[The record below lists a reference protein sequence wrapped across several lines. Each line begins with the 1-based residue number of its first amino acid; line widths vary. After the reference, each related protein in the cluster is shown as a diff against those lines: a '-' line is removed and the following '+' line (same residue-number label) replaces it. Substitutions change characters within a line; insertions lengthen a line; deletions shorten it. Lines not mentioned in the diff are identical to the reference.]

1 MRCSRAEDFR
11 DPLPQYQA
19 GHSARA
25 FVMGFVDE
33 LYVSPRRGET
43 SGPER
48 MELHGHMLHI
58 CSSHEPRSAAL
69 IAELSITRVARGQE
83 QDCARERQDLFHLNE
98 SFIVRLMRKHN
109 RRFLPDV

>member
-1 MRCSRAEDFR
+1 MRCSRAEDIR

-25 FVMGFVDE
+25 LVMGFVDE
-33 LYVSPRRGET
+33 LYVSPRRGEM

-58 CSSHEPRSAAL
+58 CSSHEPGSAAL
-69 IAELSITRVARGQE
+69 IAELSITRVPCGQE
-83 QDCARERQDLFHLNE
+83 RDCARERQDL
-98 SFIVRLMRKHN
+98 SFTCIRALSPGLR
-109 RRFLPDV
+109 